1 MLPGS
6 CLNLINIVI
15 AENEEDSPF
24 KPFSVRK
31 DFKSGEN
38 IMRLFEGW
46 GVLSSKNWKYQA
58 WAKEMNYPQ
67 TIKNIFNDQDLM
79 FGAFAVLSPP
89 IANFVKDAGYG
100 TIEEFKEWL
109 LNPAEGQRPHFRDAN
124 QIEIIVAG
132 GSNNNYYS
140 IGGFRYLNQSVRIDE
155 WR

>member
-1 MLPGS
+1 
-6 CLNLINIVI
+6 
-15 AENEEDSPF
+15 
-24 KPFSVRK
+24 
-31 DFKSGEN
+31 
-38 IMRLFEGW
+38 
-46 GVLSSKNWKYQA
+46 
-58 WAKEMNYPQ
+58 
-67 TIKNIFNDQDLM
+67 M